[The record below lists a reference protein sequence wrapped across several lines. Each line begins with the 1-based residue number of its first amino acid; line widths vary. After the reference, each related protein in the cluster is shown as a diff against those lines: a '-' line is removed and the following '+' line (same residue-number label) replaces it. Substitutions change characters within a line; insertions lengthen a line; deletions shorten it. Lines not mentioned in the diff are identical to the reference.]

1 MIFMTQNQVK
11 YKKNN
16 YEINMILIQNMPLIP
31 PNLIEKYKAP
41 IKYNPK

>member
-16 YEINMILIQNMPLIP
+16 YEINMILIQNMPVIP
-31 PNLIEKYKAP
+31 PDLIEKQKAP
-41 IKYNPK
+41 IKSNPK